1 MIIAP
6 IVVVEK
12 GESSVVD
19 DCPWLK
25 MSMNGHVTSARNAR
39 VTSEPYYVIISGDFD
54 SEFQLT
60 SATIIAIS
68 FWTSLGFSLIRLAVD
83 LAGQLAVHW
92 AARRQVAA
100 LYRRF
105 KSPKTG
111 ARIQQQFAAAL

>member
-68 FWTSLGFSLIRLAVD
+68 F
-83 LAGQLAVHW
+83 
-92 AARRQVAA
+92 
-100 LYRRF
+100 
-105 KSPKTG
+105 
-111 ARIQQQFAAAL
+111 